1 MNYLLIL
8 LVVVVVVFMF
18 SGGKVEK
25 VPAKLKSSAK
35 SFASGNQMVVG
46 ILVGLALCWFLGNG
60 LVEGFD
66 LGTPVDRDAPP
77 EWVEQCCDGQTW
89 DPTSNESCS
98 LSEIRV
104 GDISM
109 DGFPDAAQAL
119 GNQQCSAYN
128 LTEQAEEN
136 QDTMEEL
143 GEIIEFCQNSGCAS
157 GHPVCPS
164 SDSCNNVEITLNLE
178 IKASQANQSLR
189 EWILSDA
196 SQSDDWRHICDPN
209 RDGWGTMQTL
219 KDFCLKADPPGS
231 MEILNDCRDNC
242 CASGDS
248 DAETCAFSIG
258 QAVERYI
265 QQNPDKCGSVENEGT
280 WANVHSPLW
289 DEDNFTPENLQ
300 QLRENHFNPVG
311 SSGIAKDGQPAIC
324 TIGR

>member
-25 VPAKLKSSAK
+25 VPAKLKSSVR
-35 SFASGNQMVVG
+35 SLTSGNKMVIGV
-46 ILVGLALCWFLGNG
+46 LVGLALCWFLGNS

-66 LGTPVDRDAPP
+66 LGISVDPLSPP
-77 EWVEQCCDGQTW
+77 EWVEQCCNGQTW
-89 DPTSNESCS
+89 DPTLNESCS
-98 LSEIRV
+98 LSEIMV
-104 GDISM
+104 GDTSM
-109 DGFPDAAQAL
+109 VGFPDAAQAL

-178 IKASQANQSLR
+178 RKASQANQSLR

-196 SQSDDWRHICDPN
+196 SQSNDWRHICDSK
-209 RDGWGTMQTL
+209 RDGWGTMQSL
-219 KDFCLKADPPGS
+219 KDFCLKADENNS
-231 MEILNDCRDNC
+231 TMILDNCRDNC
-242 CASGDS
+242 CENG

-258 QAVERYI
+258 EAAERYI
-265 QQNPDKCGSVENEGT
+265 QENSEQCGQIGVEGD
-280 WANVHSPLW
+280 WADVHAPFW
-289 DEDNFTPENLQ
+289 DEDNFTSVDLQ
-300 QLRENHFNPVG
+300 QLRGNHFNPVG
-311 SSGIAKDGQPAIC
+311 DSGIAKDGQPAIC
-324 TIGR
+324 SGGL